1 MANKL
6 TLTVAQKMELL
17 QIAVK
22 NSHDTEDLKKEYKG
36 MLDLIT
42 NDSISNT
49 TNDHKNPRELEVEIL
64 ECKATLYRL
73 KADSIK
79 AELLNRQT
87 RGGP

>member
-49 TNDHKNPRELEVEIL
+49 TDDHKNPRELDAEIL
-64 ECKATLYRL
+64 KCKANLYRL
-73 KADSIK
+73 KAESI
-79 AELLNRQT
+79 EEMLNRHS
-87 RGGP
+87 R